1 MMEQSP
7 KEVILKRIR
16 KALIERTPARE
27 PNVEWEKDIYTWD
40 EEDELA
46 VLFVREFTAVAG
58 KFIYCESEP
67 ELAETIHALAEQEN
81 WKNVYCYE
89 PDIQHVLST
98 YNVDYRNSEP
108 MDDADVSITG
118 CEALVARFGSII
130 VSSAQEMGRQTT
142 VYPPVH
148 LVVAHLSQL
157 APDIKTAFHLIQ
169 ERYKTEGKPIPSMLT
184 QVTGASRT
192 ADIEKTLVMGAHGPK
207 ELYLL
212 LLPD

>member
-1 MMEQSP
+1 MDQSP
-7 KEVILKRIR
+7 KELILKRIR

-27 PNVEWEKDIYTWD
+27 PNVEWEKEVYTWD
-40 EEDELA
+40 EEDDMA

-58 KFIYCESEP
+58 KFIYCESEL
-67 ELAETIHALAEQEN
+67 ELAETMHALAEQEN
-81 WKNVYCYE
+81 WKNIYCYE
-89 PDIQHVLST
+89 PDIQALLTAYSVPYSNTL
-98 YNVDYRNSEP
+98 P
-108 MDDADVSITG
+108 MTNADVSITG

-130 VSSAQEMGRQTT
+130 VSSAQEMGRQAT

-148 LVVAHLSQL
+148 LVIAHVSQL

-169 ERYKTEGKPIPSMLT
+169 ERYKSEGKPLPSMLA